1 MIPPPSVRQYRAHVF
16 SVLLIGA
23 VSNACGL
30 SAGLPAP
37 IRSQAYRT
45 TPLNIKC
52 SSGCNQVV
60 NSITSCVHLPR
71 YHGAVYRADG
81 QQRVIR
87 RIADVLP
94 RGTPL
99 IVFV

>member
-1 MIPPPSVRQYRAHVF
+1 MIPPPSARQYRAIIF

-30 SAGLPAP
+30 AAGLPAP
-37 IRSQAYRT
+37 TRSQTYRT
-45 TPLNIKC
+45 TQLNIKC

-60 NSITSCVHLPR
+60 NSITSCMHLPR
-71 YHGAVYRADG
+71 YHGAINRADG

-87 RIADVLP
+87 RISDVLP